1 MESSDSSSVK
11 YSYIVLNGRPP
22 SQTLKEIHFNSQAKL
37 IDLSNCILNAEGF
50 NREYFICSMYSNH
63 GEALVDTLTAL
74 EYISCDKVIEPSE
87 FIYIIISN
95 YDDKSGEIQRAS
107 YERKSFLNLKL
118 NKKKVEC
125 SPIRVDVNFQQDT
138 LKYVKQ
144 VLGYEL
150 NVAWDN
156 VVISSGDNLDTLN

>member
-1 MESSDSSSVK
+1 MISSQSFNQ
-11 YSYIVLNGRPP
+11 VL
-22 SQTLKEIHFNSQAKL
+22 
-37 IDLSNCILNAEGF
+37 
-50 NREYFICSMYSNH
+50 
-63 GEALVDTLTAL
+63 
-74 EYISCDKVIEPSE
+74 
-87 FIYIIISN
+87 YIIISN

-107 YERKSFLNLKL
+107 YERKSFLNLKQ
-118 NKKKVEC
+118 NKKKVES